1 MSKVSSTRNRPR
13 GFTLIE
19 LVVVMVIT
27 AILLAIAIPGYL
39 HQIQQS
45 RRTDAKSA
53 LLDLAAREQSVFA
66 TTQAYG
72 TTPSSVGYSGAAFP
86 VTVGSGYYQVS
97 VAVTAA
103 VAPTSVTSI
112 GTPASFLLT
121 ATPVPGTSQA
131 NDTTCASFTLDQ
143 SGNQVATSSGG
154 AITTSTCW
162 GS

>member
-1 MSKVSSTRNRPR
+1 
-13 GFTLIE
+13 
-19 LVVVMVIT
+19 MVIT
-27 AILLAIAIPGYL
+27 AILLAIAIPGYV
-39 HQIQQS
+39 HEIQKS

-66 TTQAYG
+66 TTQSYG
-72 TTPSSVGYSGAAFP
+72 TTPASVGYPGAAFP

-103 VAPTSVTSI
+103 VAPTSVTST
-112 GTPASFLLT
+112 GTPATFLLT
-121 ATPVPGTSQA
+121 ATPLGSQV